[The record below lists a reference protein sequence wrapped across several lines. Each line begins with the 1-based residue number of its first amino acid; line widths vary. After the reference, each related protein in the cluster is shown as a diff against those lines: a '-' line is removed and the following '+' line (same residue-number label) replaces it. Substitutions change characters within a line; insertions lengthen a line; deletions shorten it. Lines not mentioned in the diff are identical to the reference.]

1 MKKFLSI
8 QLVLALA
15 ITMLCGCGKTTDTK
29 STSDTTGNT
38 AVSTETTT
46 EDVISTETVSA
57 ESTELPSNPDSISVT
72 ALKGPTSMGMV
83 KMMEDAGTNY
93 QFHIAASVDEVTP
106 AIVQG
111 NTDIAAVPANLA
123 SVLYNNTKGD
133 MEVLAINTLGVLYIV
148 ENGTTIQSVSD
159 LKGKTI
165 YASGKGATPEYA
177 LNYILS
183 SNGIDPQN
191 NVTIDW
197 KSEHTECLTALT
209 NSENGIA
216 LLPQPFVTV
225 AQTKLPTLNVA
236 LDLTEEWNKLDNS
249 SALLTGVII
258 AKKSFIE
265 SHPDAVNEFLAQ
277 YKESVTYVN
286 ENVED
291 AAALVGKYG
300 IVEEAVARNAIPAC
314 NITYIDG
321 NEMKEKLSGYL
332 QTLYEQNPA
341 AVGGTL
347 PADDFYYQP

>member
-8 QLVLALA
+8 QLVLAFA
-15 ITMLCGCGKTTDTK
+15 ITMLCGCGKTTDK
-29 STSDTTGNT
+29 PNTSDTTGNT
-38 AVSTETTT
+38 TVSTETTT
-46 EDVISTETVSA
+46 EDVVSTETISE

-72 ALKGPTSMGMV
+72 ALKGPTAMGMV
-83 KMMEDAGTNY
+83 KMMEDANASY

-106 AIVQG
+106 ALVQG

-123 SVLYNNTKGD
+123 SVLYNNTNGD

-148 ENGTTIQSVSD
+148 ENGTTIQSVAD

-191 NVTIDW
+191 DVTIDW
-197 KSEHTECLTALT
+197 KSEHTECLAALT

-225 AQTKLPTLNVA
+225 AQTKIPTLNVA
-236 LDLTEEWNKLDNS
+236 LDLTKEWDKLDNS
-249 SALLTGVII
+249 SALLTSVIV

-265 SHPDAVNEFLAQ
+265 SNPDAVNEFLAQ
-277 YKESVTYVN
+277 YKESVSYVN

-300 IVEEAVARNAIPAC
+300 IVEEAVAKNAIPAC